1 MYYHSTLTNYT
12 MNQEFQK
19 NWDTQLKKGL
29 LPFFVL
35 HTLEQQEYYGYEL
48 IQTLKEQHGLETTE
62 STMYPL
68 LVRMMK
74 EGLLVHNWVEQTSGI
89 PRKYYHLTDEGK
101 SNLTAMRSTILQL
114 FSDISTKEA
123 HHETY

>member
-1 MYYHSTLTNYT
+1 MNT

-35 HTLEQQEYYGYEL
+35 QTLEQRECYGYEL
-48 IQTLKEQHGLETTE
+48 IQALKDAHGLETTE

-74 EGLLVHNWVEQTSGI
+74 EGLLVHKWVEQQSGI
-89 PRKYYHLTDEGK
+89 PRKYYRLTDEGK
-101 SNLTAMRSTILQL
+101 SNLLAMRTTLSQLLSDTI
-114 FSDISTKEA
+114 TN
-123 HHETY
+123 ETH